1 MSITTAMTT
10 SFKQELLQGLHDL
23 DGLTLKLALIKS
35 GESGTYGAASTNYS
49 DITGKKHIF
58 DKEVFK
64 LRETEYL
71 YCYEHK
77 TLHKMEVIP
86 YKKLTGNPILKAKK
100 GNPEG

>member
-1 MSITTAMTT
+1 MKIKPLIYVSCFFFSACSI
-10 SFKQELLQGLHDL
+10 QLHSQYIPKKPKRL
-23 DGLTLKLALIKS
+23 
-35 GESGTYGAASTNYS
+35 YNYS

-58 DKEVFK
+58 AEEVFK
-64 LRETEYL
+64 LKETEYL

>member
-1 MSITTAMTT
+1 MSG
-10 SFKQELLQGLHDL
+10 Q
-23 DGLTLKLALIKS
+23 
-35 GESGTYGAASTNYS
+35 
-49 DITGKKHIF
+49 KHIF
-58 DKEVFK
+58 AEEVFK
-64 LRETEYL
+64 LKETEYL